1 LPEHLRVDVVT
12 IFPDALRPFFS
23 AALLGKAA
31 ERGLV
36 DVRVHDLRDY
46 TTDRHRKV
54 DDEPFGG
61 GPGMVMTPEPFFKAV
76 EALAADR
83 SPDNPRVILLSPQG
97 RKLDQAI
104 ARDLSRLRWIML
116 LCGRYEGV
124 DERVAAHLVDE
135 ELSIGD
141 YVLAGGEAAAAVVVD
156 AVARLV
162 PGVVGEPG
170 SIERESF
177 EDGALDHPHYTRP
190 AEFRG
195 YAVPEVLLSGDH
207 AAVARWRSD
216 EAERRTR
223 ERRPDLAG

>member
-1 LPEHLRVDVVT
+1 MRIDVVT
-12 IFPDALRPFFS
+12 IFPDALKPFFS

-31 ERGLV
+31 ARGLV
-36 DVRVHDLRDY
+36 DIRVHDLRDH
-46 TTDRHRKV
+46 TTDKHGKV

-61 GPGMVMTPEPFFKAV
+61 GPGMVMTPDPFFRAV
-76 EALAADR
+76 ESIAPKRRADT
-83 SPDNPRVILLSPQG
+83 PRVILLSPQG
-97 RKLDQAI
+97 RRFTQRG
-104 ARDLSRLRWIML
+104 ARELASLEWIVL

-124 DERVAAHLVDE
+124 DERVASELADE

-141 YVLAGGEAAAAVVVD
+141 YVLAGGEAAALVVVD

-177 EDGALDHPHYTRP
+177 EDGLLDHPHYTRP
-190 AEFRG
+190 ADYRG
-195 YAVPEVLLSGDH
+195 VAAPEVLLSGDH
-207 AAVARWRSD
+207 AAIERWRRQ

-223 ERRPDLAG
+223 ERRPDLDEP